1 MLTVISNYFFNL
13 IYIIAD
19 LFFFRKKDDIEVRL
33 QFMFAITLVFIL
45 RKHVDCSVNPNSW
58 LNVNA
63 CNITVDL
70 RRYNQK
76 LQ

>member
-45 RKHVDCSVNPNSW
+45 RKHVDCSVNPNS
-58 LNVNA
+58 
-63 CNITVDL
+63 
-70 RRYNQK
+70 
-76 LQ
+76 